1 MTLVRGPIYQVAWVV
16 EDIAAAEGWFS
27 AAFGVPSWTRFDDVR
42 FGPETCTY
50 RGQPADY
57 SIHVSI
63 GYAGTQQLELIE
75 PVRGVS
81 LYTEHLERSV
91 PGLHHVAYVP
101 EDLDATLAA
110 AAEQGIEVLQRAELA
125 GSEYV
130 YLDGGAGGAGCI
142 ELMRLSDAMVAFFAS
157 LVPE

>member
-1 MTLVRGPIYQVAWVV
+1 MTLVHGPIYQIAWVV
-16 EDIAAAEGWFS
+16 EDIAAAERWFS
-27 AAFGVPSWTRFDDVR
+27 AAFGVRGWTRFDNVR

-57 SIHVSI
+57 SIHVSL

-75 PVRGVS
+75 PVSGVS
-81 LYTEHLERSV
+81 LYTEHLERSG
-91 PGLHHVAYVP
+91 PGLHHVAYLP

-142 ELMRLSDAMVAFFAS
+142 ELMRLSEELTAFFTS